1 LTSNGFYA
9 TGINE
14 YAIDLKIK
22 TIHAEVDTVN
32 NLKYNRSKRHKKV
45 NFFVMRVDKNGN
57 VCNSKPCVHCM
68 RTVKQQLKFKGYH
81 CQGIWYTNQL
91 GEYEFSRF

>member
-1 LTSNGFYA
+1 
-9 TGINE
+9 
-14 YAIDLKIK
+14 
-22 TIHAEVDTVN
+22 
-32 NLKYNRSKRHKKV
+32 
-45 NFFVMRVDKNGN
+45 MRVDKNGN